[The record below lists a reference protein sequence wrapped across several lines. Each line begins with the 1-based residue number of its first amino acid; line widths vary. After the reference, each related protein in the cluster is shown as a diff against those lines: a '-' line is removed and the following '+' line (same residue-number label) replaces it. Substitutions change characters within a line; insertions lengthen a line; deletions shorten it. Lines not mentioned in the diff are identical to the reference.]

1 MIWFA
6 AINIHN
12 HDLYF
17 QIRDMELQC
26 RGNEISGVVRGI
38 VGDGAQE
45 FLGEVFLGER
55 EHAQLLPVYHDDSRV
70 ESFPETIDEPLLLRH
85 LLAEVKQRV
94 EPIGSS
100 AAHRR
105 AHEHYSSEGT
115 CQMSL
120 WNIAA

>member
-6 AINIHN
+6 AINIYN
-12 HDLYF
+12 HGLYF

-26 RGNEISGVVRGI
+26 RGNGVSGVVRGI
-38 VGDGAQE
+38 VGDGSQE
-45 FLGEVFLGER
+45 FLGEVYLGEQ
-55 EHAQLLPVYHDDSRV
+55 EHAQLLPVYNDDSRV
-70 ESFPETIDEPLLLRH
+70 ESFPDTIDEPTLLRQ
-85 LLAEVKQRV
+85 LLTEVKKYV

-100 AAHRR
+100 EGQRR
-105 AHEHYSSEGT
+105 AHEHSSSEGT